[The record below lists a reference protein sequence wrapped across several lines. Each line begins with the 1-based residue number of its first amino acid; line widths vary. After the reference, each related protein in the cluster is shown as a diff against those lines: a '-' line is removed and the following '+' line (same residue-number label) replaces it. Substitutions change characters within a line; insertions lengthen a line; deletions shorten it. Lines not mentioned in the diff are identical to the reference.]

1 MHTHTQKSKMA
12 LAGKSKMAALVLL
25 FYVQLVAAG
34 AEIKVEVENSG
45 VLELTDANFDEERMP
60 LE

>member
-1 MHTHTQKSKMA
+1 MA

-25 FYVQLVAAG
+25 FYVQLAAAG

-60 LE
+60 PE